1 MTRRPWALDD
11 KLRGVAPGARDQPP
25 RAPCPYR
32 PGGRLADGGPHC
44 DGSGWLAD
52 ERVRAAAPCRCRPL
66 IVARHDRH
74 RLNGWPV
81 PASRAGLSLSRLE
94 GIRAE
99 VAPAAWRAVEAYVT
113 GLADRLRDGGSG
125 LWLVNL
131 APPRARD
138 AGADPAPDAVYRPR
152 PFAPDPADREGRD
165 DAALDRALQAAAHAD
180 GDEEAVAATPLP
192 DHGATLIATVA
203 AEAQRRRQRVA
214 LLGYGQMM
222 RWLVEADRLTSRGF
236 YRRLEHLCEVDLLA
250 VYDFDLATWDDKEPG
265 QLAWLREQVSLIAL
279 ERDRERR
286 PLLLAS
292 RRATP
297 TELLARLGDDV
308 FERVVR
314 VAGEPLPTN
323 PVRAR

>member
-1 MTRRPWALDD
+1 MSRRPWALDD
-11 KLRGVAPGARDQPP
+11 KLRGIAPGARDQPP
-25 RAPCPYR
+25 KPPCPYR

-52 ERVRAAAPCRCRPL
+52 ERRRAAAPCRCQPL

-99 VAPAAWRAVEAYVT
+99 VAPAAWRAVEAYVA
-113 GLADRLRDGGSG
+113 GLGDRLRDGGCG

-131 APPRARD
+131 APGRDRAGVD
-138 AGADPAPDAVYRPR
+138 AAGEPLHRPR
-152 PFAPDPADREGRD
+152 PFAPDPADRD
-165 DAALDRALQAAAHAD
+165 ALDAAALDRALQAAALGAAA
-180 GDEEAVAATPLP
+180 EEETVAATPLP
-192 DHGATLIATVA
+192 DHGATLVATVA
-203 AEAQRRRQRVA
+203 AEAQRRRHRVA
-214 LLGYGQMM
+214 LLSYGQMM

-236 YRRLEHLCEVDLLA
+236 YRRLEYLCEVELLA

-265 QLAWLREQVSLIAL
+265 QLAWLREQVSLVAI

-297 TELLARLGDDV
+297 PELLARLGDDA

-314 VAGEPLPTN
+314 VAGEPLATN
-323 PVRAR
+323 PMRGR